1 MSAGPPASPTS
12 HLTAPPGAAWLLPLL
27 VAIDGLHFVFADM
40 ARRNGMDPRMST
52 LLMMGIASLIVGVYG
67 LATRQ
72 LDVAELRR
80 NLPFLAV
87 IGFMV
92 ALSTQIGYFAVQFV
106 DPGAAA
112 LLSQMVNVWSIVFGV
127 LWLREPFN
135 RVQGLGALIA
145 LCGAAIV
152 ASQPGDFFRVG
163 SLMLL
168 LSTFSYA
175 LHGVIVK
182 RNGNTMGFVNF
193 FFGRLLLTTLWMLLS
208 GVLQGALSMPDL
220 PGLGI
225 VALAGIVDVVISR
238 ALFYLLLRRIR
249 VSALAVALTLSPAVA
264 AAWSFVFYGTVPSL
278 QQIIGGAVVLAGVV
292 VVARARR

>member
-1 MSAGPPASPTS
+1 MAEAQSSPPASPA
-12 HLTAPPGAAWLLPLL
+12 TASPGAAWLLPLL
-27 VAIDGLHFVFADM
+27 LAIDGLHFVFADM
-40 ARRNGMDPRMST
+40 ARRSGMDPRLST
-52 LLMMGIASLIVGVYG
+52 LLVMGIATLIVGVYG

-80 NLPFLAV
+80 NLAFLAA

-127 LWLREPFN
+127 LWLREPFS

-193 FFGRLLLTTLWMLLS
+193 FFGRLLLTTLWLLLS
-208 GVLQGALSMPDL
+208 GVLQGALSVPTL

-238 ALFYLLLRRIR
+238 ALYYLLLRRVH
-249 VSALAVALTLSPAVA
+249 VSALAVTLTLSPVVA
-264 AAWSFVFYGTVPSL
+264 AAWSFVFNGTVPSL
-278 QQIIGGAVVLAGVV
+278 QQIVGGAVVLAGVA